1 LTTYRREV
9 HRTLKFGTAGAFT
22 ALQAEKNKLLVE
34 AGCTPYKVWCPAF
47 GELHH
52 LVLEATFT
60 SLDAYEAQDRI
71 IGGLGRV
78 KAIDAQLIEHVMPG
92 TAYDKL
98 SKVVLDTEDAA

>member
-1 LTTYRREV
+1 MYRREV
-9 HRTLKFGTAGAFT
+9 HRTLKFGTAATFT

-52 LVLEATFT
+52 MVLEATFAT
-60 SLDAYEAQDRI
+60 MEAFETEGKV
-71 IGGLGRV
+71 IGGLERV
-78 KAIDAQLIEHVMPG
+78 AEIDAQLIECVMPG
-92 TAYDKL
+92 SAFDKL